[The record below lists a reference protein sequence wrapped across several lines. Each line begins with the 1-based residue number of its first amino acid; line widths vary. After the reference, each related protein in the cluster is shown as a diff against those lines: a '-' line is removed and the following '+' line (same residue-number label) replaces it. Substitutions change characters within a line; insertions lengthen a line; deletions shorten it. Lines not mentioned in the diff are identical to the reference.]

1 MSALKLQF
9 IGCGKMGEALLA
21 GLASSGWATY
31 GEMAVAEKLPQRRRE
46 LSDRYPNVL
55 VSVSP
60 QPEID
65 AVLAVKPNDAAEAL
79 AALKSAE
86 VSRVL
91 SVAAGVT
98 ITALTAGLPP
108 GSRVLRAMPNTPAL
122 LSHGAAAL
130 APGGEAKQADID
142 WACEILGSVGI
153 ARVVGEELLDAVT
166 GLSGSGPAYVF
177 LLAEA
182 LIAAGVAEGLDVETA
197 DALVRQTIYGAGA
210 MLALG
215 NRPPADLRKDVT
227 SPGGTT
233 AAGLASFERD
243 DFRVVVSRA
252 VALATRRASELGQA

>member
-1 MSALKLQF
+1 MSALRLQF

-21 GLASSGWATY
+21 GLASSGWAAY
-31 GEMAVAEKLPQRRRE
+31 GEMAVAEKLPQRRQE
-46 LSDRYPNVL
+46 LSERYPDIL

-60 QPEID
+60 QPKID
-65 AVLAVKPNDAAEAL
+65 AVLAVKPNDVAEAL
-79 AALKSAE
+79 VALKAAG

-98 ITALTAGLPP
+98 INALTAGLPP

-130 APGGEAKQADID
+130 APPGGEAEQADID

-153 ARVVGEELLDAVT
+153 ARVVGEEFLNAVT

-182 LIAAGVAEGLDVETA
+182 LIAAGVAEGLDADTA

-215 NRPPADLRKDVT
+215 NRSPADLRKDVT

-233 AAGLASFERD
+233 AAGIASLERD
-243 DFRVVVSRA
+243 DFSTVVSRA
-252 VALATRRASELGQA
+252 VSSATRRSSELG

>member
-1 MSALKLQF
+1 MPRHLISDAH
-9 IGCGKMGEALLA
+9 EW
-21 GLASSGWATY
+21 ASSGWAAY
-31 GEMAVAEKLPQRRRE
+31 GEMAVAEKLSQRREE
-46 LSDRYPNVL
+46 LSERYPDVF

-60 QPEID
+60 QPKID
-65 AVLAVKPNDAAEAL
+65 AVLAVKPDDAAEAL
-79 AALKSAE
+79 VALKAAG

-98 ITALTAGLPP
+98 INALAAGLPA

-130 APGGEAKQADID
+130 APGGEAKRADID

-153 ARVVGEELLDAVT
+153 ARVVGEELLNAVT

-215 NRPPADLRKDVT
+215 NRSPVDLRRDVT

-233 AAGLASFERD
+233 AAGIASLDRD
-243 DFRVVVSRA
+243 DFSAVVSRA
-252 VALATRRASELGQA
+252 VTSATRRSSELG